1 MHGGVTGMVQAI
13 KVDPEHGTDIV
24 YIMTDLEQTEITVRR
39 DQVGTTHAHPLTRI
53 WPPVNQ
59 RRARFRT

>member
-39 DQVGTTHAHPLTRI
+39 DQVGTTHAHHHRI
-53 WPPVNQ
+53 ALGRQSEV
-59 RRARFRT
+59 

>member
-1 MHGGVTGMVQAI
+1 MIDGVHGGVTGMVQAI

-39 DQVGTTHAHPLTRI
+39 DQVGRP
-53 WPPVNQ
+53 
-59 RRARFRT
+59 RTPSESHLGSGEPEM